1 LLFCIPLRFLAI
13 HFSFIIPPTILFCL
27 NVLLLFNLVLT
38 FSRFCRL
45 NLIAC
50 SQFVWFWL
58 QNIIGACLINFDH
71 VWNEQ
76 GMLTNKCI
84 CYFQCLSVS
93 LGFTCI
99 PMNLRIIYVGYDVVC
114 KLGCTYIS

>member
-1 LLFCIPLRFLAI
+1 LHTFEVFGNTFFIHYSTHDSFLFECFVT
-13 HFSFIIPPTILFCL
+13 FQFGTY
-27 NVLLLFNLVLT
+27 

-114 KLGCTYIS
+114 KLGHLYVG